1 MPESEQAGKVIRMEA
16 AFQRTSAVS
25 TKDLIFE
32 TPGKTGSRPLLNGIS
47 CEIARTGISVIMGA
61 NGAGKSLLL
70 RLIAGLI
77 LPTEGELLWFGG
89 KRFARGD
96 IAIVF
101 QKPVLLRRTVR
112 ANIDHALHTFDV
124 PRQLRRQKCNELLK
138 LGRLADIAERPARVL
153 SGGEQQRLSLVR
165 AMVANPKLLLLDE
178 PTASLDPHSTA
189 MIEELTRG
197 AAARNIK
204 VVLVTH
210 DRGQAQRLADD
221 IIFLHSG
228 RITEHTPAE
237 GFFIKPRTAEA
248 KAYLDGKLLVD

>member
-1 MPESEQAGKVIRMEA
+1 MHESEQDAKVIRMEA

-32 TPGKTGSRPLLNGIS
+32 TPGKPSTRPLVNGIS
-47 CEIARTGISVIMGA
+47 CEISSQGITAIMGE
-61 NGAGKSLLL
+61 NGAGKSLFL

-77 LPTEGELLWFGG
+77 SPSEGELHWFGG
-89 KRFARGD
+89 KRVAKGD

-101 QKPVLLRRTVR
+101 QKPVVLRRTVR
-112 ANIDHALHTFDV
+112 ANIEHALHTFNV
-124 PRQLRRQKCNELLK
+124 PRQLRQQKCVELLE
-138 LGRLADIAERPARVL
+138 LGRLTDIAERPARVL

-165 AMVANPKLLLLDE
+165 AMVANPKILLLDE

-189 MIEELTRG
+189 MIEDLIKG
-197 AAARNIK
+197 AASRNIK
-204 VVLVTH
+204 VILVTH

-221 IIFLHSG
+221 IVFLNAG
-228 RITEHTPAE
+228 RLTEHTPAT

-248 KAYLDGKLLVD
+248 QAYLDGKLLVD